1 MYGYA
6 VESRSA
12 TIARIIVMITT
23 IIMVGWNTT
32 TLHDVC
38 NNTWMISVVK
48 AMGIQCLSII
58 ILGSISS
65 VLTYWVRSEKARQGI
80 PMAGWVT
87 AEDEDGE
94 PVEAIPQERGLI
106 EKIADFISPS
116 ALTGMMIQLVIA
128 YVLFNVFTKSCEI

>member
-1 MYGYA
+1 MYGYT

-65 VLTYWVRSEKARQGI
+65 VLTYWVRSEKARQGKLPI
-80 PMAGWVT
+80 ATMDEEDDEPIT
-87 AEDEDGE
+87 AQ
-94 PVEAIPQERGLI
+94 ISQERGLI
-106 EKIADFISPS
+106 EKIADFISPGE
-116 ALTGMMIQLVIA
+116 LTGMMIQLVIA
-128 YVLFNVFTKSCEI
+128 YILFNVFTKSCEI